1 MLVRRALPAGGLVA
15 LGAGPHAA
23 AGCQGSGAGVVVVPY
38 APSRALAVLVR
49 AVLLGAV
56 MVAVAACA
64 REPRVRE
71 YDEVVI
77 KPSPVEAAF
86 DGSGAAAAASAPLV
100 WQTPQAWQ
108 ELPGD
113 GIRLAAFRF
122 QQGDRRVETTVVMLG
137 GAAGGVEANVVRWL
151 DQLGLQLTGEEL
163 AQFLAAGTR
172 VSTSDGM
179 PLTVYDFS
187 HLAAPDGNSILAAV
201 GPVLD
206 QTLFVKMSGD
216 GSLVAAARDDFM
228 SLIAS
233 LGRADGSTS

>member
-1 MLVRRALPAGGLVA
+1 MRPAHGVARPGSRRTHRAQVR
-15 LGAGPHAA
+15 
-23 AGCQGSGAGVVVVPY
+23 C
-38 APSRALAVLVR
+38 
-49 AVLLGAV
+49 VLLGVAI
-56 MVAVAACA
+56 VAVAACA

-86 DGSGAAAAASAPLV
+86 DGSGAVTVAAPPGPLV
-100 WQTPQAWQ
+100 WQTPLAWQ

-113 GIRLAAFRF
+113 GIRLAAFQF
-122 QQGDRRVETTVVMLG
+122 EQDDRRVETTVVMLG

-163 AQFLAAGTR
+163 AQFLAAGERVTTR
-172 VSTSDGM
+172 DGM

-187 HLAAPDGNSILAAV
+187 RLAAPDGNSILAAV

-216 GSLVAAARDDFM
+216 GTLVAAARDDFM
-228 SLIAS
+228 NLVAS
-233 LGRADGSTS
+233 LGVAEGGTS

>member
-1 MLVRRALPAGGLVA
+1 
-15 LGAGPHAA
+15 
-23 AGCQGSGAGVVVVPY
+23 
-38 APSRALAVLVR
+38 
-49 AVLLGAV
+49 VLLGVAI
-56 MVAVAACA
+56 VAVAACA

-86 DGSGAAAAASAPLV
+86 DGSGAVTVAAPPGPLV
-100 WQTPQAWQ
+100 WQTPLAWQ

-113 GIRLAAFRF
+113 GIRLAAFQF
-122 QQGDRRVETTVVMLG
+122 EQDDRRVETTVVMLS

-163 AQFLAAGTR
+163 AQFLAAGER
-172 VSTSDGM
+172 VSTRDGM

-187 HLAAPDGNSILAAV
+187 RLAAPDGNSILAAV

-216 GSLVAAARDDFM
+216 GTLVAAARDDFM
-228 SLIAS
+228 NLVAS
-233 LGRADGSTS
+233 LGVAEGGTS